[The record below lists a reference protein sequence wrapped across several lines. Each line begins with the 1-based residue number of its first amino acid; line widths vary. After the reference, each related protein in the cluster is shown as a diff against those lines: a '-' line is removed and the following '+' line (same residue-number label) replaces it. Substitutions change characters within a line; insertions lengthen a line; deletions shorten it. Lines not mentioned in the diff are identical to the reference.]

1 MSLDVTV
8 SQISRSQKDKHCTI
22 PLIQGISNSQT
33 HRSRVEWRL
42 PGAEVR
48 REWEVAQRV
57 QSFCYTRWMSSRDLL
72 YNIVSIVNNT
82 VLCTSKY
89 VKRLDLM
96 LSVLMIKNKKQ
107 ANHTRKFLEVMNM
120 FSILIVV
127 MVS

>member
-1 MSLDVTV
+1 
-8 SQISRSQKDKHCTI
+8 
-22 PLIQGISNSQT
+22 
-33 HRSRVEWRL
+33 
-42 PGAEVR
+42 
-48 REWEVAQRV
+48 
-57 QSFCYTRWMSSRDLL
+57 MSSRDLL